1 MDCHRINR
9 NIIGI
14 WCRIWCKCM
23 ERLYWRKALLINL
36 SLTFR
41 DQVHWLCSVL
51 GLYPGT
57 MGFFEPNNAVKQTGN
72 HRDLYRR
79 QEHICRGER
88 YGTNREKPI
97 KLRLSIDFSG
107 RVKEK
112 LPVTKLQSQWLRCII
127 GQLIVKE
134 KDATI
139 LRQILTSHE
148 HLGLGTACCYT
159 THGLQSWLARRWRH
173 LQFIG
178 CLFIKEVNYN
188 LVLKRLGH
196 IPNNIPNKALLDMPT
211 ALKPLM
217 N

>member
-1 MDCHRINR
+1 MCWVFTRKRWDSLNQITQWSKRG
-9 NIIGI
+9 IIGTSMVPTVRNPSNYAYPI
-14 WCRIWCKCM
+14 
-23 ERLYWRKALLINL
+23 LI
-36 SLTFR
+36 SAA
-41 DQVHWLCSVL
+41 
-51 GLYPGT
+51 
-57 MGFFEPNNAVKQTGN
+57 E
-72 HRDLYRR
+72 
-79 QEHICRGER
+79 
-88 YGTNREKPI
+88 
-97 KLRLSIDFSG
+97 
-107 RVKEK
+107 

-178 CLFIKEVNYN
+178 CLFIKEVNHN